1 MTERLRPDVA
11 IIGGGIAGC
20 AAALA
25 LRKRGLTVV
34 LMDKGFCGAGASGV
48 NFGGVRRQGRSLVE
62 LPLATRSRAIW
73 DRLPELVGEDG
84 EFRASGHVKVARSE
98 ADMAVLEAYA
108 RDAADWGLDLKL
120 IGPNAVRGDYPW
132 LGRKVV
138 GASLCVDDGQANPR
152 LVGPAFARAAR
163 RAGADIRELTR
174 VEAAGFDGEKFEIRA
189 ENGLVVESRWLIN
202 VAGAWAGK
210 VADWFGDSVPIHL
223 QVPNMAVTEPLPFFI
238 DRSIGVC
245 GGDLYVRQVDR
256 GNVVFGGGAGWGDIE
271 LDRSRPRTE
280 ATQGA
285 MVKLIDLIPALK
297 GAMVIRSWTGF
308 DGETPDQMPVIGP
321 SLAVPRLLHAFGFS
335 GHGFQLA
342 PAVGE
347 VLSELV
353 ADGETL
359 TDITAF
365 TLGRFRPSWQ
375 SSIAEKFDPAGRI

>member
-1 MTERLRPDVA
+1 MTERLSPDVA

-84 EFRASGHVKVARSE
+84 EFRATGHVKLARSE
-98 ADMAVLEAYA
+98 ADMAMLETYA

-174 VEAAGFDGEKFEIRA
+174 VEAAGFDGDRFEVRA
-189 ENGLVVESRWLIN
+189 ANGLVVESRWLIN

-210 VADWFGDSVPIHL
+210 VADWFGDSAPVQTL
-223 QVPNMAVTEPLPFFI
+223 APNMVVTEPLPFFI
-238 DRSIGVC
+238 DRSIGAC
-245 GGDLYVRQVDR
+245 GGDIYVRQVDR

-271 LDRSRPRTE
+271 LERSRPLAPTTE
-280 ATQGA
+280 TA
-285 MVKLIDLIPALK
+285 MAKLIDLIPALK
-297 GAMVIRSWTGF
+297 GAMVIRSWSGL
-308 DGETPDQMPVIGP
+308 DGEMPDHIPVIGP
-321 SLAVPRLLHAFGFS
+321 SLTIPRLLHAFGFS
-335 GHGFQLA
+335 GHGFQLG

-347 VLSELV
+347 VLSELIV
-353 ADGETL
+353 DGATP
-359 TDITAF
+359 TNIKAF
-365 TLGRFRPSWQ
+365 ALGRFQ
-375 SSIAEKFDPAGRI
+375 

>member
-1 MTERLRPDVA
+1 MTERLSADVA

-25 LRKRGLTVV
+25 LRKRGLSVV

-84 EFRASGHVKVARSE
+84 EFRATGHVKLARSD
-98 ADMAVLEAYA
+98 ADMGFLEKYA
-108 RDAADWGLDLKL
+108 ADAADWGLDLKL
-120 IGPNAVRGDYPW
+120 IGPNAVRDDYPW

-138 GASLCVDDGQANPR
+138 GASLCADDGQANPR

-174 VEAAGFDGEKFEIRA
+174 VEAASFDGEQFDVLA
-189 ENGLVVESRWLIN
+189 AGGLVVQSRWLIN
-202 VAGAWAGK
+202 VAGAWAGT
-210 VADWFGDSVPIHL
+210 VAGWFGDGAPVQTL
-223 QVPNMAVTEPLPFFI
+223 APNMVVTEPLPFFI

-245 GGDLYVRQVDR
+245 GGDVYVRQVDR
-256 GNVVFGGGAGWGDIE
+256 GNVVFGGGNGWGDIALE
-271 LDRSRPRTE
+271 RSRPVTASTE
-280 ATQGA
+280 ESMA
-285 MVKLIDLIPALK
+285 KLIDLIPALK
-297 GAMVIRSWTGF
+297 GVMVIRSWSGL
-308 DGETPDQMPVIGP
+308 DGEMPDHIPVVGP
-321 SLAVPRLLHAFGFS
+321 SLTIPRLLHAFGFS
-335 GHGFQLA
+335 GHGFQLG

-353 ADGETL
+353 VDGETP
-359 TDITAF
+359 TDIKAF
-365 TLGRFRPSWQ
+365 ALARFQ
-375 SSIAEKFDPAGRI
+375 